1 MTRIQ
6 KVLFHH
12 ICGEWSL
19 APFLSDLVAVLSL
32 SLCKVEVVKDN
43 FDCSG
48 GQEQS
53 VSDITCKS

>member
-19 APFLSDLVAVLSL
+19 ALFLSDLVAVLSL
-32 SLCKVEVVKDN
+32 SFCKVEVVKDN
-43 FDCSG
+43 FDRSG